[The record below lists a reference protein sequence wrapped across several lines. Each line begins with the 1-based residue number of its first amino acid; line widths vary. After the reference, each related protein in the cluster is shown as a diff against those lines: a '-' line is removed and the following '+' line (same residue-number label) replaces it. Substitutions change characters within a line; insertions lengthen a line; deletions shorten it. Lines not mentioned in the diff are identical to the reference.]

1 MSLIFPTHR
10 LVLNLSCWPNSN
22 NSSKGNGVKSP
33 NDNMDFNSDSI
44 TPDFDADDIN
54 IFEELSS
61 SNSFSQQPKM
71 NPLERILLEEEEVNE
86 SITFDSDVIADLLQV
101 LAHHAIVKHSDDPAN
116 VLPDVANDVDINSA
130 RVTSQED
137 EFRLSLLVELQ
148 DEQKI
153 RPCVRV
159 RQENGS
165 LNIVEEEEKVP
176 KQWLPLYKMLH
187 QALSSAIDSLK
198 ATAQIA

>member
-1 MSLIFPTHR
+1 
-10 LVLNLSCWPNSN
+10 
-22 NSSKGNGVKSP
+22 
-33 NDNMDFNSDSI
+33 MDFNSDSI

-61 SNSFSQQPKM
+61 SNSFSQTER
-71 NPLERILLEEEEVNE
+71 NPLQQILLEEEEEEVKE
-86 SITFDSDVIADLLQV
+86 SIAFDSDVIADLLQV
-101 LAHHAIVKHSDDPAN
+101 LAHHAIVKSSGDPAN
-116 VLPDVANDVDINSA
+116 VLPAVANDVDINSA

-148 DEQKI
+148 DDQKI

-165 LNIVEEEEKVP
+165 LSIVEEEEKVP

>member
-1 MSLIFPTHR
+1 
-10 LVLNLSCWPNSN
+10 
-22 NSSKGNGVKSP
+22 
-33 NDNMDFNSDSI
+33 MDFNSDSI

-61 SNSFSQQPKM
+61 SNSYSQTER
-71 NPLERILLEEEEVNE
+71 NPLQQILLEEEEEEVNE
-86 SITFDSDVIADLLQV
+86 SIAFDSDVIADLLQV
-101 LAHHAIVKHSDDPAN
+101 LAHHAIVKSSKDPAN
-116 VLPDVANDVDINSA
+116 VLPAVANDVDINSA

-148 DEQKI
+148 DDQKI

-165 LNIVEEEEKVP
+165 LSIVEEEEKVP

>member
-1 MSLIFPTHR
+1 
-10 LVLNLSCWPNSN
+10 
-22 NSSKGNGVKSP
+22 
-33 NDNMDFNSDSI
+33 MDFNSDSI

-61 SNSFSQQPKM
+61 SNSYSQTER
-71 NPLERILLEEEEVNE
+71 NPLQQILLEEEEEVNE
-86 SITFDSDVIADLLQV
+86 SIAFDSDVIADLLQV
-101 LAHHAIVKHSDDPAN
+101 LAHHAIVKSSGDPAN
-116 VLPDVANDVDINSA
+116 VLPAVANDVDINSA

-148 DEQKI
+148 DDQKI

-165 LNIVEEEEKVP
+165 LSIVEEEEKVP

>member
-1 MSLIFPTHR
+1 
-10 LVLNLSCWPNSN
+10 
-22 NSSKGNGVKSP
+22 
-33 NDNMDFNSDSI
+33 
-44 TPDFDADDIN
+44 
-54 IFEELSS
+54 
-61 SNSFSQQPKM
+61 
-71 NPLERILLEEEEVNE
+71 
-86 SITFDSDVIADLLQV
+86 
-101 LAHHAIVKHSDDPAN
+101 
-116 VLPDVANDVDINSA
+116 
-130 RVTSQED
+130 
-137 EFRLSLLVELQ
+137 LVELQ

-165 LNIVEEEEKVP
+165 LKIVEEEEKVP

>member
-1 MSLIFPTHR
+1 
-10 LVLNLSCWPNSN
+10 
-22 NSSKGNGVKSP
+22 
-33 NDNMDFNSDSI
+33 MDFNSDSI

-61 SNSFSQQPKM
+61 SNSFSQPER
-71 NPLERILLEEEEVNE
+71 NPLEQILLGEDEVNE
-86 SITFDSDVIADLLQV
+86 TIAFDTDVIADLLQV
-101 LAHHAIVKHSDDPAN
+101 LAHHAIVKSSDDPTQI
-116 VLPDVANDVDINSA
+116 LPDVANDVDINSA

-165 LNIVEEEEKVP
+165 LNLVEEEEKVP
-176 KQWLPLYKMLH
+176 KQWLPLYKMLR
-187 QALSSAIDSLK
+187 QALSSAVDSLK

>member
-1 MSLIFPTHR
+1 MRP
-10 LVLNLSCWPNSN
+10 VLNLSCIAQYEQQFKRGWC
-22 NSSKGNGVKSP
+22 KIHF
-33 NDNMDFNSDSI
+33 DNMDFNSDSI

-61 SNSFSQQPKM
+61 SNSFSKTER
-71 NPLERILLEEEEVNE
+71 NPLEQILLGEDEINE
-86 SITFDSDVIADLLQV
+86 TIAFDSDVIADLLQV
-101 LAHHAIVKHSDDPAN
+101 LAHHAIVKHADDPVG
-116 VLPDVANDVDINSA
+116 VLPAVANDVDINSA

-165 LNIVEEEEKVP
+165 LNIVAEEEKDP
-176 KQWLPLYKMLH
+176 KQWLPLYKLPNQSH
-187 QALSSAIDSLK
+187 RPA
-198 ATAQIA
+198 

>member
-1 MSLIFPTHR
+1 
-10 LVLNLSCWPNSN
+10 
-22 NSSKGNGVKSP
+22 
-33 NDNMDFNSDSI
+33 MDFNSDSI
-44 TPDFDADDIN
+44 TPDFGADDIN

-61 SNSFSQQPKM
+61 SNSFSQTER
-71 NPLERILLEEEEVNE
+71 NPLQQILLEEEEVNE
-86 SITFDSDVIADLLQV
+86 SIAFDSDVIADLLQV
-101 LAHHAIVKHSDDPAN
+101 LAHHAIVKSSGDPAN

-148 DEQKI
+148 DDQKI

-165 LNIVEEEEKVP
+165 LSIVEEEEKVP

>member
-1 MSLIFPTHR
+1 
-10 LVLNLSCWPNSN
+10 
-22 NSSKGNGVKSP
+22 
-33 NDNMDFNSDSI
+33 MDFNSDSI

-61 SNSFSQQPKM
+61 SNSYSQTER
-71 NPLERILLEEEEVNE
+71 NPLQQILLEEEEEEVNE
-86 SITFDSDVIADLLQV
+86 SIAFDSDVIADLLQV
-101 LAHHAIVKHSDDPAN
+101 LAHHAIVKSSGDPAN
-116 VLPDVANDVDINSA
+116 VLPAVANDVDINSA

-148 DEQKI
+148 DDQKI

-159 RQENGS
+159 RQQNGS
-165 LNIVEEEEKVP
+165 LSIVEEEEKVP

>member
-1 MSLIFPTHR
+1 
-10 LVLNLSCWPNSN
+10 
-22 NSSKGNGVKSP
+22 
-33 NDNMDFNSDSI
+33 MDFNSDSI

-61 SNSFSQQPKM
+61 SNSYSQTER
-71 NPLERILLEEEEVNE
+71 NPLQQILLEEEEEEEVNE
-86 SITFDSDVIADLLQV
+86 SIAFDSDVIADLLQV
-101 LAHHAIVKHSDDPAN
+101 LAHHAIVKSSGDPAN
-116 VLPDVANDVDINSA
+116 VLPAVANDVDINSA

-148 DEQKI
+148 DDQKI

-165 LNIVEEEEKVP
+165 LSIVEEEEKVP

>member
-1 MSLIFPTHR
+1 
-10 LVLNLSCWPNSN
+10 
-22 NSSKGNGVKSP
+22 
-33 NDNMDFNSDSI
+33 MDFNSDSI

-61 SNSFSQQPKM
+61 SNSYSQTER
-71 NPLERILLEEEEVNE
+71 NPLQQILLEEEEEEVKE
-86 SITFDSDVIADLLQV
+86 SIAFDSDVIADLLQV
-101 LAHHAIVKHSDDPAN
+101 LAHHAIVKSSGDPAN
-116 VLPDVANDVDINSA
+116 VLPAVANDVDINSA

-148 DEQKI
+148 DDQKI

-165 LNIVEEEEKVP
+165 LSIVEEEEKVP

>member
-1 MSLIFPTHR
+1 
-10 LVLNLSCWPNSN
+10 
-22 NSSKGNGVKSP
+22 
-33 NDNMDFNSDSI
+33 MDFNSDSI

-61 SNSFSQQPKM
+61 NNSFSQTER
-71 NPLERILLEEEEVNE
+71 NPLQQILLEEEEEEEVNE
-86 SITFDSDVIADLLQV
+86 SIAFDSDVIADLLQV
-101 LAHHAIVKHSDDPAN
+101 LAHHAIVKSSGDPAN
-116 VLPDVANDVDINSA
+116 VLPAVANDVDINSA

-148 DEQKI
+148 DDQKI

-165 LNIVEEEEKVP
+165 LSIVEEEEKVP

>member
-1 MSLIFPTHR
+1 
-10 LVLNLSCWPNSN
+10 
-22 NSSKGNGVKSP
+22 
-33 NDNMDFNSDSI
+33 MDFNSDSI

-61 SNSFSQQPKM
+61 SNSFSQTER
-71 NPLERILLEEEEVNE
+71 NPLQQILLEEEVKE
-86 SITFDSDVIADLLQV
+86 SIAFDSDVIADLLQV
-101 LAHHAIVKHSDDPAN
+101 LAHHAIVKSSKDPAN
-116 VLPDVANDVDINSA
+116 VLPAVANDVDINSA

-148 DEQKI
+148 DDQKI

-165 LNIVEEEEKVP
+165 LSIVEEEEKVP

>member
-1 MSLIFPTHR
+1 
-10 LVLNLSCWPNSN
+10 
-22 NSSKGNGVKSP
+22 
-33 NDNMDFNSDSI
+33 MDFNSDSI

-61 SNSFSQQPKM
+61 SNSFSQPQM
-71 NPLERILLEEEEVNE
+71 NPLEQILLEEEEAVNE
-86 SITFDSDVIADLLQV
+86 SIAFDSDVIADLLQV
-101 LAHHAIVKHSDDPAN
+101 LAHHAIVKHSDDPTN
-116 VLPDVANDVDINSA
+116 VLPDVANVVDINSA

>member
-1 MSLIFPTHR
+1 
-10 LVLNLSCWPNSN
+10 
-22 NSSKGNGVKSP
+22 
-33 NDNMDFNSDSI
+33 MDFNSDSI

-61 SNSFSQQPKM
+61 NNSFSQTER
-71 NPLERILLEEEEVNE
+71 NPLQQILLEEEVKE
-86 SITFDSDVIADLLQV
+86 SIAFDSDVIADLLQV
-101 LAHHAIVKHSDDPAN
+101 LAHHAIVKSSGDPAN
-116 VLPDVANDVDINSA
+116 VLPAVANDVDINSA

-148 DEQKI
+148 DDQKI

-165 LNIVEEEEKVP
+165 LSIVEEEEKVP

>member
-1 MSLIFPTHR
+1 MRP
-10 LVLNLSCWPNSN
+10 VLNLSCIAQYEQQFKRGWCRIPF
-22 NSSKGNGVKSP
+22 
-33 NDNMDFNSDSI
+33 DNMDFNSDSI

-61 SNSFSQQPKM
+61 SNSFSKSER
-71 NPLERILLEEEEVNE
+71 NPLEQILLEEDEVNE
-86 SITFDSDVIADLLQV
+86 SIAFDSDVIADLLQV
-101 LAHHAIVKHSDDPAN
+101 LAHHAIVKHAEDPVG
-116 VLPDVANDVDINSA
+116 VLPAVANDVDINSA

-187 QALSSAIDSLK
+187 QALSSALDSLK

>member
-1 MSLIFPTHR
+1 
-10 LVLNLSCWPNSN
+10 
-22 NSSKGNGVKSP
+22 
-33 NDNMDFNSDSI
+33 MDFNSDSI

-61 SNSFSQQPKM
+61 NNSFSQTER
-71 NPLERILLEEEEVNE
+71 NPLQQILLEEEEEVNE
-86 SITFDSDVIADLLQV
+86 SIAFDSDVIADLLQV
-101 LAHHAIVKHSDDPAN
+101 LAHHAIVKSSGDPAN
-116 VLPDVANDVDINSA
+116 VLPAVANDVDINSA

-148 DEQKI
+148 DDQKI

-165 LNIVEEEEKVP
+165 LSIVEEEEKVP

>member
-1 MSLIFPTHR
+1 
-10 LVLNLSCWPNSN
+10 
-22 NSSKGNGVKSP
+22 
-33 NDNMDFNSDSI
+33 MDFNSDSI

-61 SNSFSQQPKM
+61 SNSYSQTER
-71 NPLERILLEEEEVNE
+71 NPLQQILLEEEEEVNE
-86 SITFDSDVIADLLQV
+86 SIAFDSDVIADLLQV
-101 LAHHAIVKHSDDPAN
+101 LAHHAIVKSSGDPAN
-116 VLPDVANDVDINSA
+116 VLPAVANDVDINSA

-148 DEQKI
+148 DLQKI

-159 RQENGS
+159 RQQNGS
-165 LNIVEEEEKVP
+165 LSIVEEEEKVP

-198 ATAQIA
+198 ATAQIV

>member
-1 MSLIFPTHR
+1 M
-10 LVLNLSCWPNSN
+10 
-22 NSSKGNGVKSP
+22 
-33 NDNMDFNSDSI
+33 
-44 TPDFDADDIN
+44 
-54 IFEELSS
+54 
-61 SNSFSQQPKM
+61 
-71 NPLERILLEEEEVNE
+71 
-86 SITFDSDVIADLLQV
+86 
-101 LAHHAIVKHSDDPAN
+101 LAHHAIVKNSDDPTN
-116 VLPDVANDVDINSA
+116 VLPAVANDVDINSA

-159 RQENGS
+159 RQENGT

>member
-1 MSLIFPTHR
+1 MPQLKQQFKREWLKLQS
-10 LVLNLSCWPNSN
+10 
-22 NSSKGNGVKSP
+22 
-33 NDNMDFNSDSI
+33 DNMDFNSDSI

-54 IFEELSS
+54 IFEELASGHS
-61 SNSFSQQPKM
+61 VPQSQR
-71 NPLERILLEEEEVNE
+71 NPLQQILLEEEEVAE
-86 SITFDSDVIADLLQV
+86 SIAFDSDVIADLLQV
-101 LAHHAIVKHSDDPAN
+101 LAHHAIVKNSDDPTD
-116 VLPDVANDVDINSA
+116 VLPAVANDVDINSA

-159 RQENGS
+159 RQENGT

-187 QALSSAIDSLK
+187 QALNSAVTSLK

>member
-1 MSLIFPTHR
+1 
-10 LVLNLSCWPNSN
+10 
-22 NSSKGNGVKSP
+22 
-33 NDNMDFNSDSI
+33 MDFNSDSI

-61 SNSFSQQPKM
+61 NNSFSQTER
-71 NPLERILLEEEEVNE
+71 NPLQQILLEEEEEVNE
-86 SITFDSDVIADLLQV
+86 SIAFDSDVIADLLQV
-101 LAHHAIVKHSDDPAN
+101 LAHHAIVKSSGDPAN
-116 VLPDVANDVDINSA
+116 VLPAVANDVDINSA

-148 DEQKI
+148 DDQKI

-159 RQENGS
+159 RQQNGS
-165 LNIVEEEEKVP
+165 LSIVEEEEKVP

>member
-1 MSLIFPTHR
+1 
-10 LVLNLSCWPNSN
+10 
-22 NSSKGNGVKSP
+22 
-33 NDNMDFNSDSI
+33 MDFNSDSI

-61 SNSFSQQPKM
+61 SNSYSQTER
-71 NPLERILLEEEEVNE
+71 NPLQQILLEEEEEVNE
-86 SITFDSDVIADLLQV
+86 SIAFDSDVIADLLQV
-101 LAHHAIVKHSDDPAN
+101 LAHHAIVKSSGDPAN
-116 VLPDVANDVDINSA
+116 VLPAVANDVDINSA

-148 DEQKI
+148 DDQKI

-159 RQENGS
+159 RQQNGS
-165 LNIVEEEEKVP
+165 LSIVEEEEKVP

>member
-1 MSLIFPTHR
+1 MRP
-10 LVLNLSCWPNSN
+10 VLNLSCIAQYEQQFKRGWCRIPF
-22 NSSKGNGVKSP
+22 
-33 NDNMDFNSDSI
+33 DNMDFNSDSI

-61 SNSFSQQPKM
+61 SNSFSKTER
-71 NPLERILLEEEEVNE
+71 NPLEQILLGEDEINE
-86 SITFDSDVIADLLQV
+86 TIAFDSDVIADLLQV
-101 LAHHAIVKHSDDPAN
+101 LAHHAIVKNADDPVG
-116 VLPDVANDVDINSA
+116 VLPAVANDVDINSA

-187 QALSSAIDSLK
+187 QALSSALDSLK

>member
-1 MSLIFPTHR
+1 
-10 LVLNLSCWPNSN
+10 
-22 NSSKGNGVKSP
+22 
-33 NDNMDFNSDSI
+33 MDFNSDSI

-61 SNSFSQQPKM
+61 SNSFSQTER
-71 NPLERILLEEEEVNE
+71 NPLQQILLEEEEEVNE
-86 SITFDSDVIADLLQV
+86 SIAFDSDVIADLLQV
-101 LAHHAIVKHSDDPAN
+101 LAHHAIVKSSGDPAN
-116 VLPDVANDVDINSA
+116 VLPAVANDVDINSA

-148 DEQKI
+148 DDQKI

-165 LNIVEEEEKVP
+165 LSIVEEEEKVP

>member
-1 MSLIFPTHR
+1 MRP
-10 LVLNLSCWPNSN
+10 VLNLSCIAHSEQQFKREWCRIM
-22 NSSKGNGVKSP
+22 V
-33 NDNMDFNSDSI
+33 DNMDFNSDSI

-61 SNSFSQQPKM
+61 SNSFSKTEK
-71 NPLERILLEEEEVNE
+71 NPLEQILLGEDEVNE

-101 LAHHAIVKHSDDPAN
+101 LAHHAIVKHADDPAG
-116 VLPDVANDVDINSA
+116 VLPAVANDVDINSA

-137 EFRLSLLVELQ
+137 EFRLSLLVKLQ
-148 DEQKI
+148 DEKKI

-159 RQENGS
+159 RQQNGS
-165 LNIVEEEEKVP
+165 LSIVEEEEKVP

-187 QALSSAIDSLK
+187 QALSSALDSLK

>member
-1 MSLIFPTHR
+1 
-10 LVLNLSCWPNSN
+10 
-22 NSSKGNGVKSP
+22 
-33 NDNMDFNSDSI
+33 MDFNSDSI
-44 TPDFDADDIN
+44 TPDFNADDIN

-61 SNSFSQQPKM
+61 SNSFSQPEM
-71 NPLERILLEEEEVNE
+71 NPLERILLEEEDVNE
-86 SITFDSDVIADLLQV
+86 SIAFDADVIADLLQV
-101 LAHHAIVKHSDDPAN
+101 LAHHAIVKHSDDPSN

>member
-1 MSLIFPTHR
+1 
-10 LVLNLSCWPNSN
+10 
-22 NSSKGNGVKSP
+22 
-33 NDNMDFNSDSI
+33 MDFNSDSI

-61 SNSFSQQPKM
+61 SNSFSQTER
-71 NPLERILLEEEEVNE
+71 NPLQQILLEEEVKE
-86 SITFDSDVIADLLQV
+86 SIAFDSDVIADLLQV
-101 LAHHAIVKHSDDPAN
+101 LAHHAIVKSSGDPAN
-116 VLPDVANDVDINSA
+116 VLPAVANDVDINSA

-148 DEQKI
+148 DDQKI

-165 LNIVEEEEKVP
+165 LSIVEEEEKVP

>member
-1 MSLIFPTHR
+1 
-10 LVLNLSCWPNSN
+10 
-22 NSSKGNGVKSP
+22 
-33 NDNMDFNSDSI
+33 MDFNSDSI

-61 SNSFSQQPKM
+61 SNSYSQTER
-71 NPLERILLEEEEVNE
+71 NPLQQILLEEEEEEVNE
-86 SITFDSDVIADLLQV
+86 SIAFDSDVIADLLQV
-101 LAHHAIVKHSDDPAN
+101 LAHHAIVKSSGDPAN
-116 VLPDVANDVDINSA
+116 VLPAVANDVDINSA

-148 DEQKI
+148 DDQKI

-165 LNIVEEEEKVP
+165 LSIVEEEEKVP

>member
-1 MSLIFPTHR
+1 
-10 LVLNLSCWPNSN
+10 
-22 NSSKGNGVKSP
+22 
-33 NDNMDFNSDSI
+33 MDFNSDSI
-44 TPDFDADDIN
+44 TPDFNADDID

-61 SNSFSQQPKM
+61 SNSFTKTEM
-71 NPLERILLEEEEVNE
+71 NPLEKILLGEDEVNE
-86 SITFDSDVIADLLQV
+86 SIAFDSDVIADLLQV
-101 LAHHAIVKHSDDPAN
+101 LAHHAIVKSSDDPAG
-116 VLPDVANDVDINSA
+116 VLPAVANDVDINSA

-148 DEQKI
+148 DEKKI

-187 QALSSAIDSLK
+187 QALSSALDSLK

>member
-1 MSLIFPTHR
+1 
-10 LVLNLSCWPNSN
+10 
-22 NSSKGNGVKSP
+22 
-33 NDNMDFNSDSI
+33 MDFNSDSI

-61 SNSFSQQPKM
+61 SNSFSKTER
-71 NPLERILLEEEEVNE
+71 NPLEQILLGEDEINE
-86 SITFDSDVIADLLQV
+86 TIAFDSDVIADLLQV
-101 LAHHAIVKHSDDPAN
+101 LAHHAIVKHADDPLS
-116 VLPDVANDVDINSA
+116 VLPSVANDVDINSA

-187 QALSSAIDSLK
+187 QALSSALDSLK

>member
-1 MSLIFPTHR
+1 
-10 LVLNLSCWPNSN
+10 
-22 NSSKGNGVKSP
+22 
-33 NDNMDFNSDSI
+33 MDFNSDSI

-61 SNSFSQQPKM
+61 SNSFSQTER
-71 NPLERILLEEEEVNE
+71 NPLQQILLEEEEEEEVNE
-86 SITFDSDVIADLLQV
+86 SIAFDSDVIADLLQV
-101 LAHHAIVKHSDDPAN
+101 LAHHAIVKSSGDPAN
-116 VLPDVANDVDINSA
+116 VLPAVANDVDINSA

-148 DEQKI
+148 DDQKI

-165 LNIVEEEEKVP
+165 LSIVEEEEKVP

>member
-1 MSLIFPTHR
+1 
-10 LVLNLSCWPNSN
+10 
-22 NSSKGNGVKSP
+22 
-33 NDNMDFNSDSI
+33 MDFNSDSI

-61 SNSFSQQPKM
+61 SNSFSKTEK
-71 NPLERILLEEEEVNE
+71 NPLEQILLGEDEEVNE

-101 LAHHAIVKHSDDPAN
+101 LAHHAIVKHADDPAG
-116 VLPDVANDVDINSA
+116 VLPAVANDVDINSA

-137 EFRLSLLVELQ
+137 EFRLSLLVKLQ
-148 DEQKI
+148 DEKKI

-159 RQENGS
+159 RQQNGS
-165 LNIVEEEEKVP
+165 LSIVEEEEKVP

-187 QALSSAIDSLK
+187 QALSSALDSLK

>member
-1 MSLIFPTHR
+1 MF
-10 LVLNLSCWPNSN
+10 
-22 NSSKGNGVKSP
+22 
-33 NDNMDFNSDSI
+33 DNMEFNSDSI

-61 SNSFSQQPKM
+61 SNSFSQPQK
-71 NPLERILLEEEEVNE
+71 NPLQQILLDEEEVNE
-86 SITFDSDVIADLLQV
+86 SITFDADVIADLLQV
-101 LAHHAIVKHSDDPAN
+101 LAHHAIVKSSSDPTN

-148 DEQKI
+148 DDQKI